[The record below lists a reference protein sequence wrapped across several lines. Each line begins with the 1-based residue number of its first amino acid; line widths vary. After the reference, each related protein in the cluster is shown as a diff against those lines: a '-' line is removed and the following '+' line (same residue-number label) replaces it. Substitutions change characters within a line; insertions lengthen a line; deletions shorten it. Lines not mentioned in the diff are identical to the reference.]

1 MEKYTCP
8 RCLARFHTKRPKY
21 AKQYEAVWNPDTDVT
36 TCAEPK
42 CDIRFQ
48 HGVNEGNTTVIM
60 WLAPKLEGDHDNE

>member
-21 AKQYEAVWNPDTDVT
+21 AKSTDVT
-36 TCAEPK
+36 VCAEPK

-48 HGVNEGNTTVIM
+48 HGVNDDNTTVTM
-60 WLAPKLEGDHDNE
+60 WLAPKLEGELI